1 MEGAMHWGRWYNTPL
16 LWLLCSPSHVLL
28 SRFALGIRVRG
39 RVTGCTYTLPVNYL
53 QNGFTLLILS
63 PRTSTWWRNLQ
74 PQAPVTFWLR
84 GYRLKVT
91 AQALTDPEDVIKGLL
106 VFLRRSPRYQW
117 SLGVPL
123 DGHGDP
129 RQKAQLARAA
139 SHYTLIRIPLSTA
152 PQAVG
157 MAPAAEENTGGR
169 IV

>member
-1 MEGAMHWGRWYNTPL
+1 MHWGRWYNTPL
-16 LWLLCSPSHVLL
+16 LWLLRSPLHVLL

-39 RVTGCTYTLPVNYL
+39 RVTGGMYTLPVNYL

-74 PQAPVTFWLR
+74 PKAPVTIWLR
-84 GYRLKVT
+84 GYCLKVT

-106 VFLRRSPRYQW
+106 IFLRRSPRYQW

-129 RQKAQLARAA
+129 RQKEQLVRAA
-139 SHYTLIRIPLSTA
+139 SHYALIRIPLSTA
-152 PQAVG
+152 SQAVG
-157 MAPAAEENTGGR
+157 MAPAEEYSGGR